1 MPKVSKSKMGAFL
14 AEIKQDGVKTV
25 YADPKN
31 IAGSKMDAL
40 WTTKEAKYVIIK
52 NNATK
57 YKNKKIGKEF
67 QVRSNEDIEDI
78 LQQAKKGL
86 DFVIHRGK
94 RLEDNTTREHYCKAA
109 QTAYAHICYRKESC
123 RG

>member
-1 MPKVSKSKMGAFL
+1 MKELIIVPKVSKSKMGAFL

-57 YKNKKIGKEF
+57 YKNKKNRQRISGTIK
-67 QVRSNEDIEDI
+67 
-78 LQQAKKGL
+78 
-86 DFVIHRGK
+86 
-94 RLEDNTTREHYCKAA
+94 
-109 QTAYAHICYRKESC
+109 
-123 RG
+123 

>member
-52 NNATK
+52 N
-57 YKNKKIGKEF
+57 
-67 QVRSNEDIEDI
+67 DD
-78 LQQAKKGL
+78 
-86 DFVIHRGK
+86 
-94 RLEDNTTREHYCKAA
+94 
-109 QTAYAHICYRKESC
+109 CY
-123 RG
+123 

>member
-1 MPKVSKSKMGAFL
+1 MKELIIVPKVSKSKMGAFL

-40 WTTKEAKYVIIK
+40 WTTYVIIK

-57 YKNKKIGKEF
+57 YI
-67 QVRSNEDIEDI
+67 SDHLI
-78 LQQAKKGL
+78 LSGWQHL
-86 DFVIHRGK
+86 LHI
-94 RLEDNTTREHYCKAA
+94 KAFC
-109 QTAYAHICYRKESC
+109 AHV
-123 RG
+123 

>member
-1 MPKVSKSKMGAFL
+1 MSKSKWRPAFL

-52 NNATK
+52 NNALLK
-57 YKNKKIGKEF
+57 
-67 QVRSNEDIEDI
+67 QVCLPDAQSVSS
-78 LQQAKKGL
+78 LHLAL
-86 DFVIHRGK
+86 LF
-94 RLEDNTTREHYCKAA
+94 RLPL
-109 QTAYAHICYRKESC
+109 SLSLLLS
-123 RG
+123 

>member
-1 MPKVSKSKMGAFL
+1 MKELIIVPKVSKSKMGAFL

-40 WTTKEAKYVIIK
+40 GQQKQAKYVIIK

-57 YKNKKIGKEF
+57 YKNKKIGLNF
-67 QVRSNEDIEDI
+67 RYDQMRI
-78 LQQAKKGL
+78 
-86 DFVIHRGK
+86 
-94 RLEDNTTREHYCKAA
+94 
-109 QTAYAHICYRKESC
+109 
-123 RG
+123 